1 MRSLRLSS
9 RRECHPMVQQV
20 RSSKRLPHSRAR
32 LIQTRLVKIQVA
44 APRAPSRQD
53 LELPRQTRVSGN
65 VRSVPVAS
73 LGEISEVTLLHDERG
88 QQAGAELPAGYSGE
102 PVTRL
107 TRHQFEMLDGTR
119 YF

>member
-1 MRSLRLSS
+1 
-9 RRECHPMVQQV
+9 MVQQV

-53 LELPRQTRVSGN
+53 LELHRRTRLSGN

-73 LGEISEVTLLHDERG
+73 LGEILGFQVPAHSFAGSSRG
-88 QQAGAELPAGYSGE
+88 LRSG
-102 PVTRL
+102 
-107 TRHQFEMLDGTR
+107 
-119 YF
+119 